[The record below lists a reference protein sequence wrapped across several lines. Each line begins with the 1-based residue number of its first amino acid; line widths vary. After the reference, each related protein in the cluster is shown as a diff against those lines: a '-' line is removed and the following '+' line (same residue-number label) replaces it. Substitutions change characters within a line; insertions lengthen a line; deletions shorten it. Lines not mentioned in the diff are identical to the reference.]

1 MPRPKRLGSALGHTV
16 ERRQGAG
23 EKVRSRPSETGGL
36 PTGFVPEKCE
46 PDLPPIPGIL
56 PPVPVWARLPRVPK
70 NPDPKRLRWDETKR
84 AFRLLHPPT
93 HCNCKNERSSLTGE
107 RLSCGLCDG
116 RDSPPTRFLA
126 GPLEPTC
133 CYCGRAGHRICPQCL
148 RRWQRLGYYP
158 DDEIMLRMQEAL
170 TVADRREVREDEREA
185 DRQRRKE
192 NRARVERRQRAAA
205 SGLGNEIEEPTAEA
219 A

>member
-1 MPRPKRLGSALGHTV
+1 MPRKNSDLTIGSRRPASL
-16 ERRQGAG
+16 ERHQ
-23 EKVRSRPSETGGL
+23 K
-36 PTGFVPEKCE
+36 
-46 PDLPPIPGIL
+46 PDH
-56 PPVPVWARLPRVPK
+56 A
-70 NPDPKRLRWDETKR
+70 N
-84 AFRLLHPPT
+84 
-93 HCNCKNERSSLTGE
+93 
-107 RLSCGLCDG
+107 G
-116 RDSPPTRFLA
+116 RKH
-126 GPLEPTC
+126 EPTC

-192 NRARVERRQRAAA
+192 NRARVKRRQRAAA

>member
-16 ERRQGAG
+16 ERRHRVG
-23 EKVRSRPSETGGL
+23 EKVRIEAPEPGGL
-36 PTGFVPEKCE
+36 SAVLVPEKYE
-46 PDLPPIPGIL
+46 PGQSHHPDIL

-116 RDSPPTRFLA
+116 RARPPKRFLR
-126 GPLEPTC
+126 GPFEPTC
-133 CYCGRAGHRICPQCL
+133 CYCGRAGCRICPQCL
-148 RRWQRLGYYP
+148 RRWQRLGFYP
-158 DDEIMLRMQEAL
+158 DDVMLLRMQDAL
-170 TVADRREVREDEREA
+170 IVADRREVREDEREA
-185 DRQRRKE
+185 ARQKRKE
-192 NRARVERRQRAAA
+192 NRSRVKRRQRAAA

>member
-16 ERRQGAG
+16 ERRHRAG

-36 PTGFVPEKCE
+36 PTSFVPEKCE
-46 PDLPPIPGIL
+46 PGQSHHPDIF
-56 PPVPVWARLPRVPK
+56 PPVPVWARPPREPK
-70 NPDPKRLRWDETKR
+70 NLDPRRLRWDETKR
-84 AFRLLHPPT
+84 AFRLIHPPT
-93 HCNCKNERSSLTGE
+93 SCNCRNERSSLTGD

-116 RDSPPTRFLA
+116 RASPPKRFLP
-126 GPLEPTC
+126 GPLEPAC
-133 CYCGRAGHRICPQCL
+133 CYCGRADCRICPRCL
-148 RRWQRLGYYP
+148 RRWQRLGFYP
-158 DDEIMLRMQEAL
+158 DDEMLLRMQDAL